1 MDSYSLTH
9 VTSLGFDLN
18 FFRAVHYLIAFI
30 IQMIAETI
38 AILHELEESV
48 KAPRNDAKQSPTGL
62 DSVKTFE
69 QIEFYD

>member
-1 MDSYSLTH
+1 VKH
-9 VTSLGFDLN
+9 VFDQSLGFDLN
-18 FFRAVHYLIAFI
+18 FFRAVHYLINAFI
-30 IQMIAETI
+30 VQMIAETI